1 MPNATYHIYPCGDH
15 AVTIELGNEISIAIN
30 QKIIF
35 LFRYLKELNIY
46 GVRDVIPAYHTL
58 TLVYDLALLKKQ
70 NPKGSVYEEM
80 KAQLQNAFDLM
91 KESPATTT
99 KLVEVPVCYDSS
111 LAPDIVSLA
120 DTHKL
125 SVEEVVKLHTGKV
138 YRVYMTGFLP
148 GFAYMGTVD
157 DKIHTPRKQQ
167 PRTLVPAGSVGIAGE
182 QTGIYPFDSPGGWQL
197 IGQTPVTMFDALR
210 EEPCYLRAGDE
221 VRFYPVTLAEFSKLK
236 KS

>member
-1 MPNATYHIYPCGDH
+1 MSKSTCHIYPCGDH
-15 AVTIELGNEISIAIN
+15 AVTIELGDEINIAIN

-70 NPKGSVYEEM
+70 NPKNSVYEEM
-80 KAQLQNAFDLM
+80 KAHLQKAFDLM
-91 KESPATTT
+91 KDATAVAT
-99 KLVEVPVCYDSS
+99 KLVEIPVCYDPS
-111 LAPDIVSLA
+111 LAPDIISLA
-120 DTHKL
+120 ALHEL
-125 SVEEVVKLHTGKV
+125 SVEEVVQLHTGKS

-148 GFAYMGTVD
+148 GFAYMGAVD
-157 DKIHTPRKQQ
+157 DKINTHRKQQ
-167 PRTLVPAGSVGIAGE
+167 PRTMVPAGSVGIAGE

-197 IGQTPVTMFDALR
+197 IGQTPVILFDAMR

-221 VRFYPVTLAEFSKLK
+221 VRFYAITLAEFTKLK

>member
-1 MPNATYHIYPCGDH
+1 MPDSIYHIYPCGDH
-15 AVTIELGNEISIAIN
+15 AVTIELGDTVNIEIN

-70 NPKGSVYEEM
+70 HPKDSVYEVM
-80 KAQLQNAFDLM
+80 KAQLQKAFDVM
-91 KESPATTT
+91 KEAPAATT
-99 KLVEVPVCYDSS
+99 KLVEIPVCYDPL

-120 DTHKL
+120 AEHNL
-125 SVEEVVKLHTGKV
+125 SVEEVVKLHTEKT

-157 DKIHTPRKQQ
+157 DKINTPRKQQ

-197 IGQTPVTMFDALR
+197 IGQTPVIMFDAMR

-221 VRFYPVTLAEFSKLK
+221 VRFYAVTFTEFTKLK
-236 KS
+236 KP